1 MEVGVMSSTSN
12 GLPHNNSNGNG
23 TTVAVTQEKNANN
36 KTTNGATLLTAAE
49 IQKKPQKGKVESIG
63 QEDPWFKQATSK
75 GVKVLHLPLTHL
87 SGSVYMHQIC
97 VWQHVR
103 LGKEKA

>member
-1 MEVGVMSSTSN
+1 
-12 GLPHNNSNGNG
+12 
-23 TTVAVTQEKNANN
+23 VTQEKNANN
-36 KTTNGATLLTAAE
+36 KTTNGAPLSTVAE

-63 QEDPWFKQATSK
+63 QEDPWFKQAASK
-75 GVKVLHLPLTHL
+75 GIKVLFLPLTHL
-87 SGSVYMHQIC
+87 GGSVYMHQIC